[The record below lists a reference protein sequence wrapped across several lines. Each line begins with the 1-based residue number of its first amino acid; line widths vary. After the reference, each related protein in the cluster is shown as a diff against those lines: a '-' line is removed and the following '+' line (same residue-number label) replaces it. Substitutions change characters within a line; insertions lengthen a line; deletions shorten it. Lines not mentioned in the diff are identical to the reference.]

1 MPFAIPESLR
11 DLSKVAKKQDA
22 MPSQDLQF
30 SLDMDMIPSFGTES
44 MADANSFANSTADV
58 NSFATSTTD
67 ANPFATSTTD
77 ANTFT
82 TSAADS
88 NPFAA
93 EATDVDFFSHPAA
106 KTNPFAEDLEEPAAN
121 TNPFAEGF
129 EEAEEAERQALEAL
143 KDPNAVPAIISDNRD
158 KLKTQWRANM
168 QKWRSTECVLRDK
181 AEEITA
187 KQEENAKLREQ
198 IEALQRALDE
208 SQSAVEQ
215 KRRRGRAA

>member
-44 MADANSFANSTADV
+44 MADANSFA
-58 NSFATSTTD
+58 TSTTD

-77 ANTFT
+77 ANPFAS
-82 TSAADS
+82 SAADS

-93 EATDVDFFSHPAA
+93 EATDADFFSHPAA
-106 KTNPFAEDLEEPAAN
+106 KTNPFAEGL
-121 TNPFAEGF
+121 

-215 KRRRGRAA
+215 KRGRGRAA

>member
-30 SLDMDMIPSFGTES
+30 SLDMDMIPSFGAES
-44 MADANSFANSTADV
+44 MVDGNSFANSTAD
-58 NSFATSTTD
+58 
-67 ANPFATSTTD
+67 ANPFATSITD
-77 ANTFT
+77 ANPFPAST
-82 TSAADS
+82 ADA

-93 EATDVDFFSHPAA
+93 ESTDVDFFSQPTV
-106 KTNPFAEDLEEPAAN
+106 KTNPFAEDLEEPAVN
-121 TNPFAEGF
+121 TNPFAEGL

-187 KQEENAKLREQ
+187 KQEANAKLREQ
-198 IEALQRALDE
+198 IEALQRTLDE

-215 KRRRGRAA
+215 KRGRGRAA

>member
-44 MADANSFANSTADV
+44 MADANSFANSTADA

-67 ANPFATSTTD
+67 ANPFAS
-77 ANTFT
+77 
-82 TSAADS
+82 SAADS

-93 EATDVDFFSHPAA
+93 EATDADFFSHPAA
-106 KTNPFAEDLEEPAAN
+106 KTNPFAEGL
-121 TNPFAEGF
+121 

-215 KRRRGRAA
+215 KRGRGRAA